1 MTSWTDLRR
10 LRYGAGQL
18 KQLQERDLRE
28 LSAREATLGAQRDA
42 LHQQCDAIGG
52 LIESSRLSQVQLDL
66 AGLQRELRAGALLRQ
81 QVRELGVRATTLDEA
96 SDALAAQRG
105 HSEALQRRWCRKE
118 TKYTRLSAALRK
130 TAMRRAA
137 QREALDIEERLA
149 WKR

>member
-10 LRYGAGQL
+10 LRHGAGQM

-28 LSAREATLGAQRDA
+28 LSMKAGSLGAQRDA
-42 LHQQCDAIGG
+42 LRQQCDAIGG

-96 SDALAAQRG
+96 NDALVAQREQSDALRQR
-105 HSEALQRRWCRKE
+105 WWRKE
-118 TKYTRLSAALRK
+118 TKYTRMTAVLRK
-130 TAMRRAA
+130 TAQRRAL
-137 QREALDIEERLA
+137 QREVIELEERLA